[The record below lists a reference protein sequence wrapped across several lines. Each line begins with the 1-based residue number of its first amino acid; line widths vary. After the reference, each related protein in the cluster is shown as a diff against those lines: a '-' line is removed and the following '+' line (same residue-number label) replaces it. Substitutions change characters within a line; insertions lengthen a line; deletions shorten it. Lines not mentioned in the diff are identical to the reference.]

1 MANTEELLKQIL
13 LRLGSIEVMISEKAP
28 AAAAE
33 VPKKKKKGPKKAP
46 TGVNVYFKT
55 KKPELQAA
63 HPDKTGLQLWTQA
76 KKDFDA
82 LSVEDKAKW
91 DQEALDATS
100 VTITEASDAADEVVA
115 EKVAPAAVVPA
126 AAPKAAAPAVRRR
139 TKA

>member
-1 MANTEELLKQIL
+1 MANTDELLKQIL

-33 VPKKKKKGPKKAP
+33 VPKKKKGPKKAP

-76 KKDFDA
+76 KKDFDS
-82 LSVEDKAKW
+82 LSAEDKAKW

-115 EKVAPAAVVPA
+115 APAPVAVPA
-126 AAPKAAAPAVRRR
+126 AAPKAAAAPAIRRR